1 MKSLFQMD
9 GPLFRTLSW
18 LSELMALNLCF
29 LVGCLPVVTI
39 GASITALYASLFFRE
54 EGGGVRRFFRE
65 FRRNF
70 RQGVIL
76 GLILGALGLI
86 LLLDCRFLGLLGQG
100 YAAAQYLLYLAG
112 LIWVGVGC
120 YAFGLTARYEN
131 TVVRTL
137 KNALLLSVSMLP
149 RTILMVL
156 IDLAPLLLLLVSP
169 ELFGRSFI
177 LWLLVGF
184 AVCAHAKVWVL
195 KDVFSALPGGKK
207 EE

>member
-9 GPLFRTLSW
+9 GPLFRALSW
-18 LSELMALNLCF
+18 LSELMVLNLCF
-29 LVGCLPVVTI
+29 LVGCLPVFTI

-54 EGGGVRRFFRE
+54 DGGGTRRFFRE

-86 LLLDCRFLGLLGQG
+86 LLLDCRFLGLLGEG

>member
-9 GPLFRTLSW
+9 GPLFRALSW
-18 LSELMALNLCF
+18 LTELMALNLCF
-29 LVGCLPVVTI
+29 LVGCLPVFTI

-86 LLLDCRFLGLLGQG
+86 LLLDCRFLGLLGEG

-137 KNALLLSVSMLP
+137 KNALLLSISMLP